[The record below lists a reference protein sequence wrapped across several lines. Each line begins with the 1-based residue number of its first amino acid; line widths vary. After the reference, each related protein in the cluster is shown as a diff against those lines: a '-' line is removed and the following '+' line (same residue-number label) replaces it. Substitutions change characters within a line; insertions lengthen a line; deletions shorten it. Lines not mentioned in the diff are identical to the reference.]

1 MRFTQAEIDQ
11 AVQEFT
17 AQAKS
22 RVVPAFGYN
31 KDITV
36 YGEHDGSIQ
45 ATVGSDNA
53 DVDRGD
59 EPA

>member
-1 MRFTQAEIDQ
+1 MRFTQEEIDQ

-22 RVVPAFGYN
+22 RVVPAFGFN

-36 YGEHDGSIQ
+36 YGDSDGSIQ
-45 ATVGSDNA
+45 APSGA
-53 DVDRGD
+53 DGVDA
-59 EPA
+59 EPGPDGG

>member
-1 MRFTQAEIDQ
+1 MRFTQDEIDQ
-11 AVQEFT
+11 AVQEFK
-17 AQAKS
+17 AEAKS
-22 RVVPAFGYN
+22 RVVPAFGFN